1 MDYLQTYNDA
11 YHKNYELFKKLAFE
25 SLESSKEMT
34 RIFKDA
40 FKLSIFKAS
49 QKWHDDSSWEFFDS
63 NSSYELLG
71 KDRRYELD
79 NTKKVLENDLKER
92 FENLEIKRKKMFVDY
107 SDYLQ
112 KTAKKVA
119 IENVIE
125 LLETSKKVI
134 NTLYTIDRLDSFNFS
149 TEFDYENKIDGY
161 TSAYESLFPNEKRA
175 SESIDTDILSKN
187 EKYLLLHI
195 LFSFFE
201 ESKKPTMVEI
211 AKIITLANVDDEILL
226 TDKYKNHDGY
236 RILLYGYKFRAKKE
250 IQREWIKSL
259 LEKIKPYKLAQTST
273 KLRMELRKLN

>member
-1 MDYLQTYNDA
+1 MDYLQIYNDA

-25 SLESSKEMT
+25 SLDSSKEMT
-34 RIFKDA
+34 MIFKDA
-40 FKLSIFKAS
+40 FRLSISKAKK
-49 QKWHDDSSWEFFDS
+49 KWHDDSSWEFFDS

-79 NTKKVLENDLKER
+79 NTKKVLENDLKKS

-125 LLETSKKVI
+125 LLDSSKKVL

-149 TEFDYENKIDGY
+149 TEFDYENKINGY
-161 TSAYESLFPNEKRA
+161 TSAYESLFPNEKKA
-175 SESIDTDILSKN
+175 NESIDTDVLNEN

-195 LFSFFE
+195 LFSFIE

-211 AKIITLANVDDEILL
+211 AKIITLANVHNENFL
-226 TDKYKNHDGY
+226 TAKYKNQNGY
-236 RILLYGYKFRAKKE
+236 KILLNGHNHKVKKE
-250 IQREWIKSL
+250 VQREWIKSL
-259 LEKIKPYKLAQTST
+259 LEKIKPYKLERTSD
-273 KLRMELRKLN
+273 KLRMELKKLN